1 MKRLVESLKDY
12 SIQWKLNFM
21 VIVST
26 ILMFILGTSGLIGAW
41 ELNQQIKKLHEV
53 LLQYENT
60 IGEEVYTHAELIF
73 GLITGFAIVLIILAT
88 TISVVIAKNII
99 KGIMEPVEELIYAAK
114 EMTKGKLDAVIHYES
129 EDELGQL
136 ADSIAEVQVTLG
148 EYVKEISTTLEMI
161 ASGDLTKKF
170 QDITDFKGE
179 FHTIK
184 GSFVHILKDF
194 NKTISKIKEGAMDVD
209 SGSDEI
215 AGAAGELATGTGEQ
229 ASAVEELTATIM
241 TVNGMAEESA
251 KVAKS
256 ATVQV
261 ENSVKA
267 AKIEQEHMRSLQE
280 EMLHI
285 KSISK
290 EIETIVTSIEDIAS
304 QTSLLS
310 LNASIEAARV
320 GEAGRGFAVV
330 AGEIGKLATDSA
342 MAVVNTKNL
351 IAKTVEAVDKGS
363 VMTETAAIGFGKIL
377 EALEGFSQMAQKVSE
392 SAITQAQALE
402 QVEDG
407 IEQISLVT
415 QQNAASSEECS
426 AISEELAARASEMN
440 ALIQKF
446 RLYDGK

>member
-1 MKRLVESLKDY
+1 MKRLMEHLKDY

-26 ILMFILGTSGLIGAW
+26 VLMFVLGTSGLIGAW
-41 ELNQQIKKLHEV
+41 ELNQQIKKLHDV

-73 GLITGFAIVLIILAT
+73 GLITGFAIVLIIVAT
-88 TISVVIAKNII
+88 YISVNVAKNII
-99 KGIMEPVEELIYAAK
+99 KGIMDPVEELMNAAE
-114 EMTKGKLDAVIHYES
+114 EMTKGNLSVEILYDSK
-129 EDELGQL
+129 DELGQL

-148 EYVKEISTTLEMI
+148 KYAREISTTLEVI
-161 ASGDLTKKF
+161 ASGDLSIREK
-170 QDITDFKGE
+170 DITDFRGE
-179 FHTIK
+179 FGTIK
-184 GSFVHILKDF
+184 GSFVHILKNF
-194 NKTISKIKEGAMDVD
+194 TETLSKIQEGATDVD
-209 SGSDEI
+209 TGSDEL

-241 TVNGMAEESA
+241 TVNSMAEESA
-251 KVAKS
+251 KIAKT
-256 ATVQV
+256 ATKQV
-261 ENSVKA
+261 EDSVKA
-267 AKIEQEHMRSLQE
+267 AKIEQDHMRSLQE
-280 EMLHI
+280 EMVHI
-285 KSISK
+285 KNISK

-351 IAKTVEAVDKGS
+351 IAKTVEAVDQGS

-377 EALEGFSQMAQKVSE
+377 EALEGFAQMAQNVSE
-392 SAITQAQALE
+392 SAVTQAQVLE
-402 QVEDG
+402 QVEAG

-426 AISEELAARASEMN
+426 AISQQLAANASEMN
-440 ALIQKF
+440 SLIQRF
-446 RLYDGK
+446 ILI

>member
-1 MKRLVESLKDY
+1 MERLKDY

-26 ILMFILGTSGLIGAW
+26 VLMFVLGTSGLIGAW
-41 ELNQQIKKLHEV
+41 ELNQQIKKLHDV

-73 GLITGFAIVLIILAT
+73 GLITGFAIVLIIVAT
-88 TISVVIAKNII
+88 YISITVAKNII
-99 KGIMEPVEELIYAAK
+99 KGIMEPVEELMNAAK
-114 EMTKGKLDAVIHYES
+114 EMTKGNLSVEILYDSK
-129 EDELGQL
+129 DELGQL

-148 EYVKEISTTLEMI
+148 KYAREISTTLEVI
-161 ASGDLTKKF
+161 ASGDLSIREK
-170 QDITDFKGE
+170 DITDFKGE
-179 FHTIK
+179 FGTIK
-184 GSFVHILKDF
+184 GSLVHILKNF
-194 NKTISKIKEGAMDVD
+194 TETLSKIQDGATDVD
-209 SGSDEI
+209 TGSDEL

-241 TVNGMAEESA
+241 TVNSMAEESA
-251 KVAKS
+251 KIAKT
-256 ATVQV
+256 ATKQV
-261 ENSVKA
+261 EDSVKA
-267 AKIEQEHMRSLQE
+267 AKIEQDHMRSLQE
-280 EMLHI
+280 EMKQI
-285 KSISK
+285 KNISK

-351 IAKTVEAVDKGS
+351 IAKTVEAVDQGS

-377 EALEGFSQMAQKVSE
+377 EALEAFAQMAENVSE
-392 SAITQAQALE
+392 SAVTQAQVLE
-402 QVEDG
+402 QVEAG

-426 AISEELAARASEMN
+426 AISQQLAANASEMN

-446 RLYDGK
+446 TLYTGR

>member
-1 MKRLVESLKDY
+1 MKRLMESLKDY
-12 SIQWKLNFM
+12 SVQWKLNFM
-21 VIVST
+21 VVVSNV
-26 ILMFILGTSGLIGAW
+26 LMFILGTSGLIGAW

-53 LLQYENT
+53 LLEYENT

-73 GLITGFAIVLIILAT
+73 GLITGFAIVLIVVAT
-88 TISVVIAKNII
+88 SISVVIAKNII
-99 KGIMEPVEELIYAAK
+99 KGIMEPVEELMAATK
-114 EMTKGKLDAVIHYES
+114 AMTQGKLDYEIHYES

-136 ADSIAEVQVTLG
+136 ADAIAEVQVTLG
-148 EYVKEISTTLEMI
+148 EYVREISTTLEMI

-184 GSFVHILKDF
+184 GSFIHILKDF
-194 NKTISKIKEGAMDVD
+194 NKTISKIKEGARDVD

-241 TVNGMAEESA
+241 TVNSMAEESA
-251 KVAKS
+251 KVAKT

-267 AKIEQEHMRSLQE
+267 AKIEQEHMRTLQE

-363 VMTETAAIGFGKIL
+363 IMTETAAMGFGKIL
-377 EALEGFSQMAQKVSE
+377 EALEGFSQMAQNVSE
-392 SAITQAQALE
+392 SAITQAQVLE
-402 QVEDG
+402 QVESG

-446 RLYDGK
+446 TIYDGR

>member
-1 MKRLVESLKDY
+1 MKRLMEHLKDY

-26 ILMFILGTSGLIGAW
+26 VLMFVLGTSGLIGAW
-41 ELNQQIKKLHEV
+41 ELNQQIKKLHDV

-60 IGEEVYTHAELIF
+60 IGEEVYAHAELIF
-73 GLITGFAIVLIILAT
+73 GLITGFAIVLIIVAT
-88 TISVVIAKNII
+88 CISITVAKNII
-99 KGIMEPVEELIYAAK
+99 QGIMEPVEELMNAAK
-114 EMTKGKLDAVIHYES
+114 EMTKGNLSVEIFYES
-129 EDELGQL
+129 KDELGQL

-148 EYVKEISTTLEMI
+148 KYAKEISTTLEVV
-161 ASGDLTKKF
+161 ASGDLSLSER
-170 QDITDFKGE
+170 DITDFKGE
-179 FHTIK
+179 FGTIK
-184 GSFVHILKDF
+184 GSFVHILKNF
-194 NKTISKIKEGAMDVD
+194 NETLSKIQEGATDVD
-209 SGSDEI
+209 TGSDEL

-241 TVNGMAEESA
+241 TVNSMAEESA
-251 KVAKS
+251 KIAKT
-256 ATVQV
+256 ATKQV
-261 ENSVKA
+261 EDSVKA
-267 AKIEQEHMRSLQE
+267 AKIEQDHMRSLQE
-280 EMLHI
+280 EMKQI
-285 KSISK
+285 KNISK

-330 AGEIGKLATDSA
+330 ASEIGKLATDSA

-351 IAKTVEAVDKGS
+351 IAKTVEAVDQGS

-377 EALEGFSQMAQKVSE
+377 EALEAFAQMAENVSE
-392 SAITQAQALE
+392 SAVTQAQVLE
-402 QVEDG
+402 QVEAG

-426 AISEELAARASEMN
+426 AISQQLAANASEMN

-446 RLYDGK
+446 TLYTGR

>member
-1 MKRLVESLKDY
+1 MKRLMEHLKDY

-26 ILMFILGTSGLIGAW
+26 VLMFVLGTSGLIGAW
-41 ELNQQIKKLHEV
+41 ELNQQIKKLHDV

-73 GLITGFAIVLIILAT
+73 GLITGFAIVLIIVAT
-88 TISVVIAKNII
+88 YISITVAKNII
-99 KGIMEPVEELIYAAK
+99 KGIMEPVEELMNAAK
-114 EMTKGKLDAVIHYES
+114 EMSKGNLSVEILYDSK
-129 EDELGQL
+129 DELGQL

-148 EYVKEISTTLEMI
+148 KYAREISTTLEVI
-161 ASGDLTKKF
+161 ASGDLSIREK
-170 QDITDFKGE
+170 DITDFRGE
-179 FHTIK
+179 FGTIK
-184 GSFVHILKDF
+184 GSFVHILKNF
-194 NKTISKIKEGAMDVD
+194 TETLSKIQEGATDVD
-209 SGSDEI
+209 TGSDEL

-241 TVNGMAEESA
+241 TVNSMAEESA
-251 KVAKS
+251 KIAKT
-256 ATVQV
+256 ATKQV
-261 ENSVKA
+261 EDSVKA
-267 AKIEQEHMRSLQE
+267 AKIEQDHMRSLQE
-280 EMLHI
+280 EMKQI
-285 KSISK
+285 KNISK

-351 IAKTVEAVDKGS
+351 IAKTVEAVDQGS

-377 EALEGFSQMAQKVSE
+377 EALEAFAQMAENVSE
-392 SAITQAQALE
+392 SAVTQAQVLE
-402 QVEDG
+402 QVEAG

-426 AISEELAARASEMN
+426 AISQQLAANASEMN
-440 ALIQKF
+440 SLIQKF
-446 RLYDGK
+446 TLYTGR